1 MADIAS
7 LVVKADTS
15 QVKKA
20 TSDLKGLEQ
29 QGKRTDTAVDNLTES
44 TQQLNQSSKN
54 LKVGLGGAGRGAG
67 QAGIQVQQFV
77 GQVQA
82 GQDPMVAFSQQAADL
97 GIVLGVPLL
106 GAVLGI
112 AGALGTVLLP
122 ALFKSKQG
130 FEDLL
135 ETADELDISLASEA
149 PALFAQQQKIFE
161 KEVKAAQKALDEG
174 TKTLEENTEKTTE
187 LSQKTEQRGRNA
199 KATAL
204 AVDRLSASEEGL
216 AVNIDELSL
225 AVDKAQFALD
235 KFNGQKTKAEQA
247 AEDFGKAILEETQA
261 FGKSEAALLREEA
274 AQHEL
279 TSEQELAVKIMA
291 ELLENK
297 QKLIDARKEDAAR
310 AKEEAQATREAAQ
323 AKREADAADR
333 ALAKEQA
340 VNQARIKAEE
350 LGREKEAAESRQ
362 QIRAAEDEARRLGLI
377 DVEQSEIESFA
388 RRLEEQ
394 KKFAQ
399 NRNLS
404 EQQRAEA
411 QKNIEKQTNDFAIKS
426 AGDALNSLGQVNAQA
441 FKIAKAYNIGQA
453 VMNTY
458 TGATKALAE
467 LPPPLNFIVAAAT
480 VANGLAQVQQI
491 RSQNFQGRALG
502 GQVRGGESYVVGERG
517 PEILSMGAGQSGN
530 IIPNNRIQAPNQ
542 VTNRVANINFNISTV
557 DARGFDSLLQSRR
570 GQIVTI
576 VNQAMNDRGTRG
588 VA

>member
-7 LVVKADTS
+7 LVIKTDTTETKKGVK
-15 QVKKA
+15 
-20 TSDLKGLEQ
+20 DLKALEQ
-29 QGKRTDTAVDNLTES
+29 QGKRTEAAVDNLTES
-44 TQQLNQSSKN
+44 TQDLNQSSKN
-54 LKVGLGGAGRGAG
+54 LKTGLGGASRGAG
-67 QAGIQVQQFV
+67 QAGIQIQQFV

-122 ALFKSKQG
+122 SLFKAKES
-130 FEDLL
+130 FEDLI
-135 ETADELDISLASEA
+135 EKADDLDISLKETS
-149 PALFAQQQKIFE
+149 PALFALKVAELEKQIRETEKAIEEETKTLKENQQVVADQVDLNDRLKSRQRQRTN
-161 KEVKAAQKALDEG
+161 AQKAE
-174 TKTLEENTEKTTE
+174 TEAVKTQTIVVEELNLKLLE
-187 LSQKTEQRGRNA
+187 QKADLE
-199 KATAL
+199 
-204 AVDRLSASEEGL
+204 
-216 AVNIDELSL
+216 SL
-225 AVDKAQFALD
+225 T
-235 KFNGQKTKAEQA
+235 NQKTKAEKD
-247 AEDFGKAILEETQA
+247 AEDFGKAIIEEVKA
-261 FGKSEAALLREEA
+261 HGKSEAALLREEA
-274 AQHEL
+274 ALLNL
-279 TSEQELAVKIMA
+279 TEDQERAVEIMA
-291 ELLENK
+291 QLLEGK
-297 QKLIDARKEDAAR
+297 QKLIDARKEDAER
-310 AKEEAQATREAAQ
+310 AKAEAQATREAAQ
-323 AKREADAADR
+323 AKREQDAADR

-350 LGREKEAAESRQ
+350 LTREQEAAESRR

-399 NRNLS
+399 NRLLT
-404 EQQRAEA
+404 EKQRAEA
-411 QKNIEKQTNDFAIKS
+411 QRNIEKQTNDLAIKS
-426 AGDALNSLGQVNAQA
+426 AGDALNSLGQINAQA

-542 VTNRVANINFNISTV
+542 VSNKVANINFNISTV